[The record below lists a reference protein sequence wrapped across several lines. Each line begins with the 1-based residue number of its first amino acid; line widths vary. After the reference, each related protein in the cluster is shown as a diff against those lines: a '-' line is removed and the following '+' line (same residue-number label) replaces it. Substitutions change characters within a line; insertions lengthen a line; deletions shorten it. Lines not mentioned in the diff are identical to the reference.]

1 MAKTTKKS
9 KSTAKLKLSKDK
21 KLTGL
26 SAGLANYYKTDPVL
40 VRLGVVALIILTGV
54 IPGLIIYT
62 ALYSL
67 VKNSSNS

>member
-9 KSTAKLKLSKDK
+9 KSTAKLKLPKDK

-26 SAGLANYYKTDPVL
+26 SAGLAKYYKTDPVL

>member
-26 SAGLANYYKTDPVL
+26 SAGLAKYYKTDHVL